1 VHQALEGIFLH
12 HHSAAFARLGFND
25 LGALLARSEAGTLG
39 EVAAAVG
46 MGPADGH
53 KLQTWFGA
61 AAKAVVEASAV
72 AGAQSGA

>member
-1 VHQALEGIFLH
+1 LQHY
-12 HHSAAFARLGFND
+12 SAAFAQLGFND

-53 KLQTWFGA
+53 RFCWGFGS
-61 AAKAVVEASAV
+61 AAKAVQASAV
-72 AGAQSGA
+72 AEAYSSA